1 MLADKDI
8 QTRLKEGSKEAFQKL
23 FCHYY
28 PRLRAYVTT
37 IVNEDMVAED
47 VVQDTFLYLW
57 EHHSEI
63 SMNDDIQ
70 SYLYRSAYTRCV
82 DYFRKLQQEDQYSAS
97 VYEAYAEECETL
109 LEQEGAALEDLYT
122 QDFYQ
127 ELYHLLQQIPE
138 QRREVFLLAYIEGM
152 KAQEI
157 AEQLD
162 LPKRTVDSHLYLTLK
177 YLKKNMSKKHFLLL
191 LLVMSGCGNALLN

>member
-8 QTRLKEGSKEAFQKL
+8 QTRLKEGSKEVFRKL

-127 ELYHLLQQIPE
+127 ELYHLLQQIHRNFP
-138 QRREVFLLAYIEGM
+138 
-152 KAQEI
+152 
-157 AEQLD
+157 
-162 LPKRTVDSHLYLTLK
+162 
-177 YLKKNMSKKHFLLL
+177 YLKLRLPDCCKRRIDHSCYIYIVVPGNTQLRRNMYVKP
-191 LLVMSGCGNALLN
+191 